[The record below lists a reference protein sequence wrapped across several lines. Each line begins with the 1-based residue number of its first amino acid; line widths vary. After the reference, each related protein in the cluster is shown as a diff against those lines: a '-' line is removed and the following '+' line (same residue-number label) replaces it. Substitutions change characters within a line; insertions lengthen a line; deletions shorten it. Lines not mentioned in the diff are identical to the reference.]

1 MGRRAQLKLLFL
13 VIMVGFVLG
22 LLSVVLDR
30 LEAGDGGGTPTAP
43 AGLGQTTLLVLGVDR
58 FDQPSVLRAIWF
70 VTFRPPG
77 RSVFLY
83 GLPTNAP
90 IKGQDLVTLGAL
102 FAWSSER
109 GVDPLFLDTLART
122 VPLQPDATVL
132 MDETAFA
139 ALVDFVGGVEL
150 NGTTFGGNEVLG
162 FLSLV
167 IEEPEASLAS
177 QSRLIE
183 AMVRRLPALGAL
195 PDVSPLQWL
204 VPDHAHLT
212 LPVNQLIGLLSPL
225 LPVDPTEVHVDRWSP
240 QAAP

>member
-13 VIMVGFVLG
+13 VAMVGFVLG
-22 LLSVVLDR
+22 LLSVALDR
-30 LEAGDGGGTPTAP
+30 LEAGDDGGTPTAP
-43 AGLGQTTLLVLGVDR
+43 AGLGQTTILVLGVDR
-58 FDQPSVLRAIWF
+58 FDQPPVLRAIWF
-70 VTFRPPG
+70 ITFRPPG
-77 RSVFLY
+77 RSIFLY

-90 IKGQDLVTLGAL
+90 IEGQDLVTLGAL
-102 FAWSSER
+102 FAWSSEG

-122 VPLQPDATVL
+122 VPLQPDATAL

-167 IEEPEASLAS
+167 MEEPEASLAS

-183 AMVRRLPALGAL
+183 AMVRHLPSLGAL

-212 LPVNQLIGLLSPL
+212 LPVNQMIGLLSPL

-240 QAAP
+240 EAAP

>member
-1 MGRRAQLKLLFL
+1 
-13 VIMVGFVLG
+13 
-22 LLSVVLDR
+22 
-30 LEAGDGGGTPTAP
+30 
-43 AGLGQTTLLVLGVDR
+43 
-58 FDQPSVLRAIWF
+58 VLRATWII
-70 VTFRPPG
+70 TFRPPR
-77 RSVFLY
+77 RSIFLY

-90 IKGQDLVTLGAL
+90 IEGQDLVTLAPM
-102 FAWSSER
+102 FAWSSEG

-122 VPLQPDATVL
+122 VPLQPDATAL

-167 IEEPEASLAS
+167 MEEPEASLAS

-183 AMVRRLPALGAL
+183 AMVRRLPSLGAL

-212 LPVNQLIGLLSPL
+212 LPVNQMIGLLSPL
-225 LPVDPTEVHVDRWSP
+225 LPVDPTEVHVDRWTP
-240 QAAP
+240 EAAP